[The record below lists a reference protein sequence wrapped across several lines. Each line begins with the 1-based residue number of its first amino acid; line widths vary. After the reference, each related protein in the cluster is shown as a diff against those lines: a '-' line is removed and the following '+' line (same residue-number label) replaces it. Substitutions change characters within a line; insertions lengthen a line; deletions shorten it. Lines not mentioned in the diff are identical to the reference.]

1 MVDRADSEARDY
13 LAQHGYQHAS
23 RSRAS
28 AIGIDGL
35 LEQAL
40 SSDGG
45 MHSRKGLRLGLH
57 LHPEQEGPGYVES
70 FRRWSEWLDGS
81 SASLQRELG
90 GLRFPILL
98 HCFIGI
104 ACRLGD
110 MAPARRFLQ
119 EHALKLRDE
128 AQRAAA
134 STLEKLQHAAQLQEH
149 EGARRYLVHRTTVF
163 CSPEAWEA
171 LVAFLTASQ
180 LPLLLRVLT
189 RHFDVFAVASV
200 PPLRASPS
208 PPAATEA
215 TAARSDG
222 GAPSPP
228 APSSSAAAT
237 TAPLPPP
244 PRASPP
250 PPSVCLITQASSHT
264 SLCCTDV
271 SPLADGLV
279 CGRADGALQFC
290 RFSQSAA
297 TQSRFAASG
306 VDLESRCRVVPGHSG
321 PVYSVALS
329 RNLQHVLSGSQDGSV
344 RLWSWHQAA
353 CPPLLSGA
361 ATSADLG
368 FISADLPRRRPSSP
382 RTATTATP
390 CGTSASPRTSRSS
403 SPAATTGV
411 SASSTRRG
419 SPRSG

>member
-1 MVDRADSEARDY
+1 MGPGGSRGVPVLVPGVEVQLLLFESFGGFGKGVREILRRAADVLQNKLTRAQY
-13 LAQHGYQHAS
+13 LDEVTWTTKSWLGLQKQRISVVLHT
-23 RSRAS
+23 
-28 AIGIDGL
+28 AIA
-35 LEQAL
+35 EQAAPVVYLCSCQCAPVPCPAL

-90 GLRFPILL
+90 VLRFPILL

-119 EHALKLRDE
+119 EHAPKLRDE

-163 CSPEAWEA
+163 CSPEARESAWEA

-189 RHFDVFAVASV
+189 RHFDVFAVAS
-200 PPLRASPS
+200 
-208 PPAATEA
+208 
-215 TAARSDG
+215 
-222 GAPSPP
+222 
-228 APSSSAAAT
+228 
-237 TAPLPPP
+237 
-244 PRASPP
+244 
-250 PPSVCLITQASSHT
+250 
-264 SLCCTDV
+264 
-271 SPLADGLV
+271 V

-353 CPPLLSGA
+353 VLATYHNHGYPVWHVCLASHQSHFLSCCHDGGLRLFDTQRLSPLRLMAGHLADVTA
-361 ATSADLG
+361 ATFHASDAYALSASQDC
-368 FISADLPRRRPSSP
+368 SP
-382 RTATTATP
+382 R
-390 CGTSASPRTSRSS
+390 
-403 SPAATTGV
+403 
-411 SASSTRRG
+411 
-419 SPRSG
+419 